1 MFSQTSIISAQ
12 SLAMQE
18 YFPPIIT
25 TTVLTSANIALPLF
39 NRLTLELER
48 QEIGYLWIIISLFS
62 YCLSSFCPSGL
73 KLFKQSQFNIPQ
85 VTILVPFQSMPQ
97 WQFQNKI
104 SLNSYNACNM
114 HLYPALL
121 PIYQDVLASGKFIFS
136 NHLG

>member
-48 QEIGYLWIIISLFS
+48 
-62 YCLSSFCPSGL
+62 
-73 KLFKQSQFNIPQ
+73 
-85 VTILVPFQSMPQ
+85 
-97 WQFQNKI
+97 
-104 SLNSYNACNM
+104 
-114 HLYPALL
+114 
-121 PIYQDVLASGKFIFS
+121 
-136 NHLG
+136 